1 VLDWLY
7 TPIAWLLKQWH
18 ALFSTFL
25 DPGSGTAWCLAIVFL
40 VVTIRSLLCP
50 LFIRQ
55 IRSQR
60 AVQELQ
66 PEIRRLR
73 TQYGRDRQGFSQA
86 VTALQKE
93 RGVNPLAGCLPAL
106 LQAPVFIALLHV
118 LRRLAPGKAGLYSWS
133 YDLTQQ
139 AADAT
144 FAGAPISSSFRMA
157 EPLRSL
163 VLDQPGVSEPTIRV
177 VAALLIAAMAAT
189 SFLTQKATQQRSGPV
204 QGQAAVVQ
212 RILLFGM
219 PLSLL
224 VTGFLFPVGVLLY
237 WTVNNLWT
245 LGQQLYVLR
254 RFPPPGA
261 AAALT
266 ADGPQ
271 LPTNPSRTL
280 APRPGARPARRK
292 GSARSR

>member
-7 TPIAWLLKQWH
+7 TLIAWLLKQWH
-18 ALFSTFL
+18 ALFSMFL
-25 DPGSGTAWCLAIVFL
+25 EPGSGPAWCLAIVFL
-40 VVTIRSLLCP
+40 VVTIRSLLFP
-50 LFIRQ
+50 LFMRQ

-60 AVQELQ
+60 GVQELQ
-66 PEIRRLR
+66 PEIQQLR
-73 TQYGRDRQGFSQA
+73 TQYGSDKQGFSQA
-86 VTALQKE
+86 VMALQKE

-144 FAGAPISSSFRMA
+144 FAGAPISSSFSMA

-163 VLDQPGVSEPTIRV
+163 VLDQPGITETTIRV
-177 VAALLIAAMAAT
+177 VAAVLIVAMAAT
-189 SFLTQKATQQRSGPV
+189 SFLTQRAVQQRSGPM
-204 QGQAAVVQ
+204 QGQAATVQ
-212 RILLFGM
+212 RLLLYGM
-219 PLSLL
+219 PLGLL
-224 VTGFLFPVGVLLY
+224 VSGFLFPVGVLLY
-237 WTVNNLWT
+237 WTVSNLWT

-261 AAALT
+261 PAGLAT
-266 ADGPQ
+266 DGPQ
-271 LPTNPSRTL
+271 VPPSPPRSL

-292 GSARSR
+292 GSSRSH

>member
-25 DPGSGTAWCLAIVFL
+25 DPASGLAWALAIALL
-40 VVTIRSLLCP
+40 VVTVRSLLFP
-50 LFIRQ
+50 LFVTQ
-55 IRSQR
+55 VRSQR

-66 PEIRRLR
+66 PQIQALR
-73 TQYGRDRQGFSQA
+73 IQYGSDKQGFSQA
-86 VTALQKE
+86 VMALQKE

-139 AADAT
+139 AAEAT
-144 FAGAPISSSFRMA
+144 VAGAPISSSFSHHPA
-157 EPLRSL
+157 GTTTAL
-163 VLDQPGVSEPTIRV
+163 VTV
-177 VAALLIAAMAAT
+177 VLISAMCLT
-189 SFLTQKATQQRSGPV
+189 SFVTQKQVQKRSGPV
-204 QGQAAVVQ
+204 AGQAATVQ
-212 RILLFGM
+212 KLLLYGM

-254 RFPPPGA
+254 RFPPPGTA
-261 AAALT
+261 AMPA

-271 LPTNPSRTL
+271 LP
-280 APRPGARPARRK
+280 PAT
-292 GSARSR
+292 SC

>member
-25 DPGSGTAWCLAIVFL
+25 APGGGVAWCLSIVLL
-40 VVTIRSLLCP
+40 VVTIRCLLFP
-50 LFIRQ
+50 LFLRQ

-60 AVQELQ
+60 AMQELQ
-66 PEIRRLR
+66 PEIQQLR
-73 TQYGRDRQGFSQA
+73 TRYGTNKQGFSQA
-86 VTALQKE
+86 MMALQKE

-163 VLDQPGVSEPTIRV
+163 VLDQAGVTEPRIRV
-177 VAALLIAAMAAT
+177 VAAVLIAAMAAT
-189 SFLTQKATQQRSGPV
+189 SFLTQKAVQQRSGPV
-204 QGQAAVVQ
+204 EGQAATVQ
-212 RILLFGM
+212 RVLLHGM

-254 RFPPPGA
+254 RFPPPGPPA
-261 AAALT
+261 
-266 ADGPQ
+266 
-271 LPTNPSRTL
+271 
-280 APRPGARPARRK
+280 ARPDRRR
-292 GSARSR
+292 GPATSR